1 MVDTLP
7 PISDGTCISGIA
19 IDMSDVMLS
28 IADELVHCALSA
40 HAEHMVGARG
50 PVWKLR

>member
-1 MVDTLP
+1 MVDALP

-19 IDMSDVMLS
+19 
-28 IADELVHCALSA
+28 AELVHCALSA
-40 HAEHMVGARG
+40 YAGHMVGARG